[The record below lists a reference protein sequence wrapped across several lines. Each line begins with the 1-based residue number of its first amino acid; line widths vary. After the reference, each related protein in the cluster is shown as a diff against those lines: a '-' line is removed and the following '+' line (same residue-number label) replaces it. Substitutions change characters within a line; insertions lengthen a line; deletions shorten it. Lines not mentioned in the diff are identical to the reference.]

1 VRPLLVAVACV
12 VAGLAAGAIWTWA
25 QADRYRADARVLVR
39 PASARIVPAVEALA
53 ESSLVETNVAQTL
66 RLSSPPDI
74 SAKRGDGGV
83 LSVSVD
89 AGSRERARQID
100 AEAVV
105 ILLQKVQ
112 QRFGT
117 AGVSATVLDPAHAAE
132 QTSPTAGRNL
142 LITGLIGLAAGLAA
156 AVALRRSPYVG
167 AAADPA
173 AERRL
178 RARIDEV
185 ARREVALAQ
194 KAGKLAARE
203 QALAKRTRGTV
214 EPEPPRV
221 VPSLAVEPEGQEL
234 SAASTEP
241 EPAAAAAAEGAHER
255 PRGRWNLTDIE
266 RLVSARTD
274 VSPERAEEWRMYLQL
289 LRSHASVDGTLPA
302 GFDALVNDVFADLA
316 PELAEGSSAKA

>member
-89 AGSRERARQID
+89 ARSRERARQID

-173 AERRL
+173 AERL

-194 KAGKLAARE
+194 KAGELATRE

-214 EPEPPRV
+214 EPEPPWV
-221 VPSLAVEPEGQEL
+221 EPSPAVEPEGQEL

-316 PELAEGSSAKA
+316 PELDGGSSAKA